1 MVILGQFQSAQVC
14 SEEHESDSS
23 FSSEISPTV
32 GADMRIPR
40 DKAAAPRSKTST
52 DMGSGSFTQS
62 ETLTADGSFSVVAV
76 SSGSAD
82 SLPKR
87 RCSDTSRARPRVSK
101 GPFFFDEDDRH
112 LNDTPV
118 IAMDTEWGGEESSG
132 FSSTTGSEEADF
144 HANFCR
150 FRGRRKSSA
159 DSFDVQSRCKF
170 SGRST
175 DDIRSVYKG
184 LTERQSQNDT
194 RTTASPR
201 TSAFRKRASHLEV
214 AQIRKSSILKSS
226 KVSLPDSRQDSICGS
241 GCTRNREVRVVYA
254 DGEWP
259 GLDDSTSESSDST
272 KNDRR
277 PRFRGP
283 ALRRSSRISINST
296 AEDTECRA
304 LTALSSLGHS
314 CTGAEVG
321 EDATDAPLKKTF
333 VSRYTFWLY
342 GVDVFVRIAVL
353 CQCADHGLSPAL
365 RGLVFL
371 QLAGFVA
378 SSKVI
383 SHRADLLQWASDS
396 LLVLFMFCQKLKQ
409 AVCTCFL
416 LQAKHGSEDFMSGVP
431 LFQAPTLRI
440 PGLSRGPVHAFAVS
454 LITGVPFLLLSTY
467 VTLTSTRSEWVL
479 ITANSVVLGMVSLG
493 IVRLDLAI
501 SSYVLKWHQMNSV
514 SGLTMQCLYPLA
526 HYTFRVAEVLLRVVT
541 VTCLFVFLRTEVA
554 LLIVAAD
561 FFAGFAALQ
570 WHSPDKEIFRV
581 HMVVAFSL
589 LVADVTYFVDQPN
602 FVLPARSISR
612 NVLQLRLLAP
622 FLFFLCIWRVGVSKF
637 VSMNY
642 CKLEMFLLVS
652 VSYYVSLYFLLRRYF
667 GQDLHTAAKNGDVEL
682 TERLLVHDPA
692 SESEKLDVNA
702 VTKDSL
708 GMTASMLAAE
718 RGHQEV
724 LRTLVQAHAQ
734 LNLQNSNGNTCLHL
748 AAQRGEVETCR
759 LLVES
764 GADPLIRN
772 LDGDAPADLA
782 RQRSVTWT
790 WLPEDKDQG
799 KLLNTLSTTSGP
811 ESSRS
816 RRRSSLVGY
825 DTIDTRVCSGMQLQG
840 LFPDACDDV
849 VESPRCHLHS
859 VSALLVSR
867 TAGMWARQVLA
878 RSRSK
883 DEIQLEKLKRV
894 KELGR
899 GGFGHVIEV
908 ELECSG
914 GSLHSKHPTRF
925 ALKLQQKAR
934 STRQAYSEVRAL
946 RRANHPFIVRLECAF
961 QTPSFFALLLE
972 LCPTDLNRILCE
984 TSQGRCTGLIP
995 SRTAR
1000 YMGQVLLAL
1009 AHLHQQEGIVYRD
1022 VKPDNILISDRD
1034 EAKLTD
1040 FGLAKIVPSGGRRMS
1055 FCGTAG
1061 FFPPELSLD
1070 GDGCGSEISLIDGE
1084 HREMRWQRDPF
1095 KMDAYSFGVTL
1106 QVTLLGEDAARRRR
1120 VRRKGAIMLPLLLNE
1135 SENTEVLES
1144 LRNAGRLS
1152 DAAFDLLVN
1161 KLLLFDQGQRSRL
1174 TDRSVLFHP
1183 FFLQALGCEDIE
1195 EHLIPV

>member
-14 SEEHESDSS
+14 SEEHESDSG
-23 FSSEISPTV
+23 FSSEISPMV
-32 GADMRIPR
+32 GLDVRIPR

-52 DMGSGSFTQS
+52 DMGRGSFTQS
-62 ETLTADGSFSVVAV
+62 ETLTAEGSFSVVTV

-87 RCSDTSRARPRVSK
+87 RCSDISRARPRVSK

-112 LNDTPV
+112 LNNTPV

-159 DSFDVQSRCKF
+159 DSFDVESRCKF

-175 DDIRSVYKG
+175 DDIRSVCKG

-226 KVSLPDSRQDSICGS
+226 KVSVPDSRQDSICGS

-272 KNDRR
+272 RNDRR
-277 PRFRGP
+277 TRFRGP
-283 ALRRSSRISINST
+283 AFRRSSRTSINST
-296 AEDTECRA
+296 AEDTDCRGLPA
-304 LTALSSLGHS
+304 VSSLGNN
-314 CTGAEVG
+314 CTGAKVG
-321 EDATDAPLKKTF
+321 KDVTDAPLRKPF
-333 VSRYTFWLY
+333 VSSYTFWLH

-353 CQCADHGLSPAL
+353 CQCADHGLSLAL
-365 RGLVFL
+365 RGLVLL

-378 SSKVI
+378 SSNVI
-383 SHRADLLQWASDS
+383 SHGADLLQWASDS
-396 LLVLFMFCQKLKQ
+396 LLVLFMFCQKLK
-409 AVCTCFL
+409 
-416 LQAKHGSEDFMSGVP
+416 
-431 LFQAPTLRI
+431 APTMRI
-440 PGLSRGPVHAFAVS
+440 PRLSRGPVNAFAVS

-501 SSYVLKWHQMNSV
+501 SSYVLKWHQMNSLG
-514 SGLTMQCLYPLA
+514 GLTLQCLYPLA

-570 WHSPDKEIFRV
+570 WHSPDKEVFRV

-622 FLFFLCIWRVGVSKF
+622 LLFFLCIRGGVSKF
-637 VSMNY
+637 VTMNHG
-642 CKLEMFLLVS
+642 KLEMFLLVS

-692 SESEKLDVNA
+692 SESVKLDVNA

-748 AAQRGEVETCR
+748 AAHRGEVETCK

-772 LDGDAPADLA
+772 LDGDAPEDLA

-799 KLLNTLSTTSGP
+799 KLLNTLSTTTGP

-816 RRRSSLVGY
+816 RRRSSFVGY
-825 DTIDTRVCSGMQLQG
+825 DTIDTHVCSGMQLQG

-914 GSLHSKHPTRF
+914 GPSHSKHPTRF

-1070 GDGCGSEISLIDGE
+1070 GDGCGSEISLSDGE

-1106 QVTLLGEDAARRRR
+1106 QVTLLGEDAARRRH